1 MNKVEYGLSKRVLQL
16 ATRSYR
22 NGISLCEG
30 LNPGLYEQIEFKYAY
45 LYLFEARCIP
55 NSLKE
60 GKGFK
65 L

>member
-45 LYLFEARCIP
+45 LLCIF
-55 NSLKE
+55 LKP
-60 GKGFK
+60 GVSQIV
-65 L
+65 